1 VAHEVRALPLLR
13 CIFWV
18 DQVHLPFLVTFAL
31 TVKSTVIGEGRLE
44 RSNFGNLFLSLSYSS
59 SPFLHCY
66 STATI
71 AVIVV

>member
-1 VAHEVRALPLLR
+1 MAHGVRALPLLR
-13 CIFWV
+13 RIFWV

-31 TVKSTVIGEGRLE
+31 AVKSTITCEGRSE
-44 RSNFGNLFLSLSYSS
+44 RSNFGHLFLSFSYSS